1 LKKNSERKVK
11 PFEPLNTYFKSG
23 SGPLLIYLPGMEGTG
38 RLFYRQEPE
47 LRTHYTVAC
56 LPSRAQP
63 PFTYPELIDDVLN
76 VMKQEQAGKATIV
89 AESFGGTVALQ
100 FAAQHPER
108 IDRLV
113 LINTFPYFR
122 RRIRLYLGL
131 ILLPFTFIPLGNA
144 IREFFYKMALGFERV
159 EKEDIAKL
167 CECSFSHGYGT
178 SRNRM
183 RLVKDLDVRN
193 QLSKISVPVT
203 IIASAQDKLIP
214 SVKEARWMA
223 SQLPDARVIVL
234 PEHGHTPLVTSNFS
248 LLSVLT

>member
-1 LKKNSERKVK
+1 LS
-11 PFEPLNTYFKSG
+11 TYFKSG

-38 RLFYRQEPE
+38 KLFYRQEPE
-47 LRTHYTVAC
+47 LRTHYTVVC
-56 LPSRAQP
+56 LPSRHHP
-63 PFTYPELIDDVLN
+63 PFTYRELIDDVLN
-76 VMKQEQAGKATIV
+76 VMKEEQAEKATIV

-100 FAAQHPER
+100 FAAQHPHR

-122 RRIRLYLGL
+122 RRFRLHLGL

-144 IREFFYKMALGFERV
+144 IREFFYKVALGFEGV

-183 RLVKDLDVRN
+183 RLVKDLDVREE
-193 QLSKISVPVT
+193 LSKITVPVT
-203 IIASAQDKLIP
+203 LIASARDKLIP

-223 SQLPDARVIVL
+223 SHLPNARVLIL

-248 LLSVLT
+248 LMSVLT